1 MAAAKTPDYG
11 GMTVNERL
19 YEAGLTSEF
28 DAAVHAKDRERIIT
42 VLMGVALSKDDA
54 ASTADT
60 ILANPKRY
68 GF

>member
-1 MAAAKTPDYG
+1 MAAAKTDYA

-19 YEAGLTSEF
+19 FEAGLMAEF
-28 DAAVHAKDRERIIT
+28 DAAVRAKERERIIAL
-42 VLMGVALSKDDA
+42 LMRVALSKDDA
-54 ASTADT
+54 AFTADT